1 MPSEASNQRQIWL
14 ALGSAA
20 CRLFRLNTGRGW
32 ISNMGP
38 KGVQRLADGSVLI
51 KGARSIALGLSSPNG
66 DPIVGACDLIG
77 WTLVEVTP
85 EMVGKRI
92 AVFTGIEVKSQKG
105 KGSQEQLT
113 FVASVKN
120 SGGLA
125 GIFNSPE
132 EAAAHFERENVVRL
146 LAQEKD

>member
-66 DPIVGACDLIG
+66 DPIVGACDLPGYTI
-77 WTLVEVTP
+77 VEITP
-85 EMVGKRI
+85 EMVGRKV
-92 AVFTGIEVKSQKG
+92 AVFTSVEVKTTKG
-105 KGSQEQLT
+105 GKVSAEQENWAAQ
-113 FVASVKN
+113 VEKA
-120 SGGLA
+120 GGIA
-125 GIFNSPE
+125 VIARSPE
-132 EAAAHFERENVVRL
+132 EAL
-146 LAQEKD
+146 LKIEAWKHKNC